1 MNARR
6 RTSHARAAL
15 GLLWKPFLWAI
26 PFALF
31 FGTLYGATPEDYRQS
46 FVASLVFAYVIS
58 TFVFAVER
66 FAVPRLHADLPAGRY
81 PWAREGGLFVAA
93 SVAGSLLAALIL
105 DRWVFPGFLARSGA
119 WRATAMFSLVF
130 TLLVTGIV
138 YARVF
143 YRISVERAL
152 HIERMRAE
160 LARAEYR
167 ALRAQVQPHFL
178 FNTLNTIAA
187 LIAENPR
194 EAEDVVVRLADVF
207 RYSLATANAEHARFG
222 DELEFLRAY
231 LAIEHARL
239 GERLRFEESVE
250 PGLEAVPVPAL
261 LFQPLLENAV
271 KYAAA
276 GRAEGGRVRFEAR
289 RDGGSLRVTIADD
302 GPGMAA
308 GAAPSGHG
316 VGLESVRERLRLAGD
331 GHALDID
338 SSPGRG
344 TRVTVTLPL
353 APAPSSP
360 IAPPRT

>member
-1 MNARR
+1 MSTHPRR
-6 RTSHARAAL
+6 SLRRHAL
-15 GLLWKPFLWAI
+15 GLLWKPVLWAL

-31 FGTLYGATPEDYRQS
+31 FGTLYGATPEDYRQA
-46 FVASLVFAYVIS
+46 FVASLVFSYVIS

-66 FAVPRLHADLPAGRY
+66 LALPRLRMEAPAGRY

-105 DRWVFPGFLARSGA
+105 DRWVYPGFLSRSGA
-119 WRATAMFSLVF
+119 WRAVTLFSLVF
-130 TLLVTGIV
+130 TLLATGLV

-160 LARAEYR
+160 LARAELR

-187 LIAENPR
+187 LISERPR
-194 EAEDVVVRLADVF
+194 EAEDVVIRLADVF
-207 RYSLATANAEHARFG
+207 RHSLATANADHARFG

-231 LAIEHARL
+231 LTIEQARL
-239 GERLRFEESVE
+239 GERLRFEEQVE
-250 PGLEAVPVPAL
+250 PGLEAVPVPVL

-276 GRAEGGRVRFEAR
+276 NRAEGGNVRLEAR
-289 RDGGSLRVTIADD
+289 RDGGSLVVTVADD
-302 GPGMAA
+302 GPGFAP

-331 GHALDID
+331 GHALAID
-338 SSPGRG
+338 SAPGRG
-344 TRVTVTLPL
+344 ARVVVTLPL
-353 APAPSSP
+353 SPPSVPPAAS
-360 IAPPRT
+360 PRT